1 MDDGSR
7 QEEEEV
13 DRSYFESM
21 DGPSG
26 SNAESMSQ
34 QSNSSQA
41 IMKDYPMPP
50 NGSLNKIRVIVR
62 VRPLLQEEEQMQEI
76 RA

>member
-1 MDDGSR
+1 
-7 QEEEEV
+7 
-13 DRSYFESM
+13 
-21 DGPSG
+21 
-26 SNAESMSQ
+26 
-34 QSNSSQA
+34 
-41 IMKDYPMPP
+41 MKDYPMPP